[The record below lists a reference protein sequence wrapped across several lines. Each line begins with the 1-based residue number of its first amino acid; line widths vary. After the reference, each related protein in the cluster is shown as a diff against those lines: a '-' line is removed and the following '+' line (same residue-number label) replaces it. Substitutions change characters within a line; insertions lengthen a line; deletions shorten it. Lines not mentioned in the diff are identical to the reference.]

1 MKESTSQKEL
11 PPRAKKE
18 KKRKRL
24 KIDLVKCSSVFSFL
38 HSEGHDITLL
48 QECNIPYKSNY
59 RPFQDRWK
67 YGHSIWSGDNKNKSS
82 GVVILFRGWYFEI
95 QQVQEV
101 VSGRL
106 LYVDVKLNGIGFRI
120 INVYCPTDLQEWK
133 EILKE
138 IASILICGSI
148 ANDVHGESTHRKS
161 SIFFKRRSHLID
173 VQKRRQNKI

>member
-1 MKESTSQKEL
+1 MQNPKHKKAKISRLSVTSINTRGL
-11 PPRAKKE
+11 V
-18 KKRKRL
+18 
-24 KIDLVKCSSVFSFL
+24 DLVKCSSVFSFL
-38 HSEGHDITLL
+38 YSEGHDIALL

-82 GVVILFRGWYFEI
+82 GVVILFR
-95 QQVQEV
+95 V

-106 LYVDVKLNGIGFRI
+106 LYVDVKLNGIAFRI
-120 INVYCPTDLQEWK
+120 INVYCPPDLQERK

-148 ANDVHGESTHRKS
+148 ANDVHGESTHRKTP
-161 SIFFKRRSHLID
+161 IFFKRSHLID
-173 VQKRRQNKI
+173 V